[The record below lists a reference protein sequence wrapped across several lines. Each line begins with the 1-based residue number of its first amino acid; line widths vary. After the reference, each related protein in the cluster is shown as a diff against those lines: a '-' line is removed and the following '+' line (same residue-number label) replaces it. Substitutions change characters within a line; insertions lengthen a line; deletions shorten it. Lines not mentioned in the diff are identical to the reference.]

1 MGAWK
6 GLRDALNDPST
17 RMQRLW
23 MCIDSTS
30 VIWCLRGNASS
41 SSQWAFI
48 RCQEAMDTWDVR
60 VRWFPGHM
68 GITGNEVAN
77 KLADLEAP
85 NPHEPSR
92 KAAEPTVT

>member
-1 MGAWK
+1 
-6 GLRDALNDPST
+6 
-17 RMQRLW
+17 
-23 MCIDSTS
+23 
-30 VIWCLRGNASS
+30 
-41 SSQWAFI
+41 
-48 RCQEAMDTWDVR
+48 MDTWDVR